1 MIDISGNIQLF
12 IDDVEYDF
20 QNKFEFYFHPTNFSW
35 MKFFEVIPKN
45 NNFYPKNTH
54 YQKCEREF
62 TFAKVLKNNEVI
74 FFGIINKTG
83 RYSLMPNQLKT
94 KAVEICDYRKWL
106 SVSKNIDK
114 IFFNKKPKEIVS
126 EVVNVLNEPRIKI
139 GSLNFTNDDFIKAY
153 SLTNK
158 NAYQI
163 LKDVIPN
170 LTNSILVFKNEGEFV
185 SINYKSNQELKQN
198 ISPIILD
205 FENIDFFS
213 QYKIL
218 DINYENDT
226 SNYANSITCTSN
238 NLLSQKPTD
247 NKILIIESDVLVLS
261 NNIDKIVN
269 EKEFTYIKNQKGEI
283 ITLDIKNKS
292 KLSDG
297 EYFDL
302 AYDLGKNTIE
312 INNKFLKQNNILNI
326 RYYSKQTL
334 TITSNNYSE
343 IDKLKSI
350 SGTSGIVSR
359 TEKFNDYSNIDD
371 LYRVLNTQLEKNSIE
386 KSTLILKSNK
396 KIWNLL
402 DVVNVKNYSEEIN
415 GIYLVHEISGRGSA
429 WISGELIE
437 YEYLLKK
444 TFITDNI
451 VNLFDSQSFR
461 DNPAYDENNVLE
473 TTETIGKDI
482 FFEWNTEL
490 SEIVKYESFF
500 KKNLLQKD
508 LQGAFLPA
516 KFLDILEIKNE

>member
-12 IDDVEYDF
+12 IDNVEYDF
-20 QNKFEFYFHPTNFSW
+20 QNKFEFYFHPTNFSS

-45 NNFYPKNTH
+45 NNFYPNNIQ
-54 YQKCEREF
+54 YQKPDREF
-62 TFAKVLKNNEVI
+62 TFAKVLKDNEVI

-83 RYSLMPNQLKT
+83 RHSLMPNQLKT

-126 EVVNVLNEPRIKI
+126 EVVNILNEPRIKL
-139 GSLNFTNDDFIKAY
+139 GSLNFTNDDYIKAY

-163 LKDVIPN
+163 LKEVIPN

-185 SINYKSNQELKQN
+185 TINYKSNQELKQN

-205 FENIDFFS
+205 FNNVDFFS
-213 QYKIL
+213 EYKIL

-238 NLLSQKPTD
+238 NLLSEKPTD
-247 NKILIIESDVLVLS
+247 NRILILESDVLVLS
-261 NNIDKIVN
+261 NNIDKVIN
-269 EKEFTYIKNQKGEI
+269 EKEFTYIQKQTGEI

-292 KLSDG
+292 NLTEG
-297 EYFDL
+297 EYFDI

-312 INNKFLKQNNILNI
+312 VNEKYLKQNNILNI
-326 RYYSKQTL
+326 RYFSKQTL
-334 TITSNNYSE
+334 TITANNYGE
-343 IDKLKSI
+343 INKLATI

-359 TEKFNDYSNIDD
+359 TEKYNDYSNVND

-396 KIWNLL
+396 KIWDLL
-402 DVVNVKNYSEEIN
+402 DVVNVKNYSDEIN
-415 GIYLVHEISGRGSA
+415 GIYLVHEISGNGTA
-429 WISGELIE
+429 WITGELIE
-437 YEYLLKK
+437 YEYTLKK
-444 TFITDNI
+444 TFSTDNI

-490 SEIVKYESFF
+490 SETEKYESFF
-500 KKNLLQKD
+500 KKNLLQKN
-508 LQGAFLPA
+508 LQGAFINTE
-516 KFLDILEIKNE
+516 FLDILEIKDE